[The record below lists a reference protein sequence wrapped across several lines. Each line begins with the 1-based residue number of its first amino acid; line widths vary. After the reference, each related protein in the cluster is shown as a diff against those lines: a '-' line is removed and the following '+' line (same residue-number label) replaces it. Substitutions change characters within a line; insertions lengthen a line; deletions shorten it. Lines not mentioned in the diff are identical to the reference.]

1 MLRRIVLLFSLVLW
15 TSYTIGALP
24 AFCAGT
30 SIVVPSKSIGN
41 TDIPLPYDLNYKGF
55 AFLNKPPTCNV
66 SYEPDALDFTFTVPI
81 KTGYKPKGATLRDG
95 DIFGDDRIELYLKVD
110 DSSPY
115 SHYAVSAMGT
125 IADDK
130 MHDRN
135 WNGTATYTVQMEQE
149 HWVVLI
155 KIPYVDFGFDPA
167 NGTSLKALVAAY
179 SGEPG
184 NSFYRSSVSVP
195 IDFAGAAFQSFVI
208 SPTLPFAEKVTIG
221 NVVYDLNGKGSLPVE
236 YQIKNPGTQAVTVDI
251 ASQKTEIPGESSR
264 TVSEKIQLGD
274 GKLSKVT
281 LSVEG
286 VLNSDVEIK
295 NEIIPRIDLTAIDWY
310 NCNVVVYNQKNLEP
324 YVKNV
329 VVSIDGKKRLECPLI
344 KLSFRKINLK
354 DLKPG
359 PHEMVYSFLNK
370 SGKVFISQTKTINIY
385 EPERIASDVS
395 QIDVSKYYKS
405 VGYESSR
412 VTLTRSRFDLSNG
425 IFPKQIAVDSRVI
438 LDKPV
443 QLLFDGKVLPTIG
456 KVEVVSK
463 NKNQVVLKSVSQC
476 DGKTITVTA
485 DHRYDGFVW
494 YDVEISGKERFEYKA
509 LDVLIPLKLDEDILL
524 THDAAYPD
532 ATFKKAPADPAILP
546 TTSQVLPYGRL
557 LKSDETTTLPLAS
570 YVGLATDTNEEYRGL
585 FFCNE
590 GPRGWNVRNYDQ
602 TYKIQRTGD
611 LASLTV
617 KISDG
622 QKRLKQKTIKF
633 GFGLMPVP
641 MREDIKNFHEY
652 YRMDVQNWV
661 LAYKPRNGE
670 QYSYLQQIA
679 WNGIKI
685 ALAHE
690 SWAEYE
696 SYWKAGLNENHMQS
710 YAATAKAA
718 GLKTIFYFGFLI
730 SNLIPEFAVYHD
742 LFITKP
748 NSYPDFP
755 FTPYAYY
762 AQGDPDQGAYGV
774 CYNSVFGDF
783 FAKGIIDAVH
793 HYDLNGVFF
802 DGGLGTLSG
811 CTNVKHGCGT
821 IDPYGRLVPTFPI
834 RQFRSLMEYVY
845 NNGNKKDPGF
855 IIDNHFAWPGPAL
868 MGLMSS
874 YWTGECSIFFEPQSR
889 TDPGALRAMM
899 NGKLYGIPC
908 DLLRRPETDWN
919 TAWAQGLLVNAYP
932 RLIAMNTPQ
941 LNQRMWGLYDQYQLT
956 SDTFT
961 PYFSKKNKVIKD
973 NPNVFVSYYNTDK
986 ALVVVVSNYW
996 NDTPQEIN
1004 LNLSAFK
1011 GLKSKC
1017 KDVWNNA
1024 DYELVNSKVKM
1035 TVDAKLL
1042 RLIVIER

>member
-1 MLRRIVLLFSLVLW
+1 MFGTHVAFSAEA
-15 TSYTIGALP
+15 SM
-24 AFCAGT
+24 
-30 SIVVPSKSIGN
+30 VVPSRNVGSA
-41 TDIPLPYDLNYKGF
+41 DIPLPYDLNYKGF

-66 SYEPDALDFTFTVPI
+66 SYEQDALDFTFAVPI
-81 KTGYKPKGATLRDG
+81 KAGYKPKGATQRDG

-110 DSSPY
+110 DASPY
-115 SHYAVSAMGT
+115 SHYAVNVVGT

-135 WNGTATYTVQMEQE
+135 WNGTATYTVRIEQD
-149 HWVVLI
+149 HWVVQI
-155 KIPYVDFGFDPA
+155 KIPFADFGFDLA
-167 NGTSLKALVAAY
+167 RSTTLKALVAAY

-184 NSFYRSSVSVP
+184 NSFYRASVSVP
-195 IDFAGAAFQSFVI
+195 IDFAGAQFQSFVL
-208 SPTLPFAEKVTIG
+208 SATLPFTEMVTIG
-221 NVVYDLNGKGSLPVE
+221 NVAYDLNGKGSLPVE
-236 YQIKNPGTQAVTVDI
+236 YQIRNPGAQAVTVDI
-251 ASQKTEIPGESSR
+251 AGQKNEIPETSSK
-264 TVSEKIQLGD
+264 TVLEQIPLGD
-274 GKLSKVT
+274 GKLSKVA
-281 LSVEG
+281 LDAKG
-286 VLNSDVEIK
+286 VLSSPVEIK

-310 NCNVVVYNQKNLEP
+310 NCNIVVYNQKNLEP

-329 VVSIDGKKRLECPLI
+329 VVSIDGKKRLEYPLI
-344 KLSFRKINLK
+344 KISSHKVSLK

-359 PHEMVYSFLNK
+359 PHEMVYSFRNK
-370 SGKVFISQTKTINIY
+370 LGKEFISQTKTINIY
-385 EPERIASDVS
+385 SPDRVESDVS
-395 QIDVSKYYKS
+395 KMDMSKYYKP
-405 VGYESSR
+405 VGFESRR
-412 VTLTRSRFDLSNG
+412 VTLTRSSFDLSNG
-425 IFPKQIAVDSRVI
+425 IFPKQIDVDSRGI

-443 QLLFDGKVLPTIG
+443 QLLFDGKVLPTDG
-456 KVEVVSK
+456 KIVVVSR
-463 NKNQVVLKSVSQC
+463 NKNQIVLKSVSKHN
-476 DGKTITVTA
+476 GKTITVTA

-494 YDVEISGKERFEYKA
+494 YDVEISSQDVFEYKA
-509 LDVLIPLKLDEDILL
+509 LNVLVPLKLDEDILL
-524 THDAAYPD
+524 THDSAYPD
-532 ATFKKAPADPAILP
+532 ETFKKAPADPAILP
-546 TTSQVLPYGRL
+546 TTSRVLPYGRL
-557 LKSDETTTLPLAS
+557 LKPEEKTTLPLAS

-590 GPRGWNVRNYDQ
+590 GPKGWNLRNYDQ
-602 TYKIQRTGD
+602 TYIIQRKED
-611 LASLTV
+611 RAYLTV
-617 KISDG
+617 QISDG
-622 QKRLKQKTIKF
+622 KKRLKQKVIKF

-670 QYSYLQQIA
+670 LYSYLQQIA

-710 YAATAKAA
+710 YVATAKGA

-730 SNLIPEFAVYHD
+730 SNLIPEFPVYHD

-811 CTNVKHGCGT
+811 CTNVKHGCGV

-834 RQFRSLMEYVY
+834 RKFRSLMEYVY
-845 NNGNKKDPGF
+845 NEGNKKDPGF
-855 IIDNHFAWPGPAL
+855 IIDNHFPWPGPAL

-908 DLLRRPETDWN
+908 DMLRRPETDWN

-932 RLIAMNTPQ
+932 RLIAMGTPQ
-941 LNQRMWGLYDQYQLT
+941 LNQRMWGLYDQYNLS

-961 PYFSKKNKVIKD
+961 PYFSKKNQVIKD
-973 NPNVFVSYYNTDK
+973 NPNIFVSYYNTDK
-986 ALVVVVSNYW
+986 ALVLVVSNYW
-996 NDTPQEIN
+996 NDNPQEVA
-1004 LNLSAFK
+1004 LDFSAFK
-1011 GLKSKC
+1011 GLKTKC
-1017 KDVWNNA
+1017 KDVWNN
-1024 DYELVNSKVKM
+1024 VNYDLDNDRVRM

-1042 RLIVIER
+1042 RLIVIEK